1 MAGSSVTPPLPPD
14 PRIRTALRDVT
25 SPAPA
30 KDGGAAAAPG
40 RAAEPR
46 GGPLRETPARG
57 SNGGRATRT
66 PEGPSDESLMLGLVG
81 RDVGALGALY
91 DRYSTLVY
99 SVSLRVLADRG
110 LAEDVVQE
118 VFLQLWRRP
127 ASYDAARGRFVSWLM
142 SVTRNRA
149 IDEQRRRSR
158 RMRLEDPDEGAS
170 EQIRAEGRTSDPQL
184 EAVLA
189 EERLAVR
196 AAMDE
201 LPPEQRR
208 MLQLAYFGGL
218 TQTEIARY
226 TGEPLGTV
234 KTRVRLGMQKLRLSL
249 SGTWQARRGGNE
261 KDERTGREGS

>member
-1 MAGSSVTPPLPPD
+1 
-14 PRIRTALRDVT
+14 
-25 SPAPA
+25 
-30 KDGGAAAAPG
+30 
-40 RAAEPR
+40 
-46 GGPLRETPARG
+46 
-57 SNGGRATRT
+57 
-66 PEGPSDESLMLGLVG
+66 MLGLVG

-184 EAVLA
+184 EAVLG
-189 EERLAVR
+189 EERQAVR
-196 AAMDE
+196 AAIEE

-208 MLQLAYFGGL
+208 VLQLAYFGGL
-218 TQTEIARY
+218 TQTEIAHY

-249 SGTWQARRGGNE
+249 SGTWQARRGE
-261 KDERTGREGS
+261 DDQDVRTGRGGS

>member
-1 MAGSSVTPPLPPD
+1 
-14 PRIRTALRDVT
+14 
-25 SPAPA
+25 
-30 KDGGAAAAPG
+30 
-40 RAAEPR
+40 
-46 GGPLRETPARG
+46 
-57 SNGGRATRT
+57 
-66 PEGPSDESLMLGLVG
+66 
-81 RDVGALGALY
+81 
-91 DRYSTLVY
+91 
-99 SVSLRVLADRG
+99 
-110 LAEDVVQE
+110 VQE

-127 ASYDAARGRFVSWLM
+127 TSYDAARGRFVSWLM

-189 EERLAVR
+189 EERQAVR
-196 AAMDE
+196 AAIEE
-201 LPPEQRR
+201 LPAEQRR
-208 MLQLAYFGGL
+208 VLQLAYFGGL

-249 SGTWQARRGGNE
+249 SGTWQARRGE
-261 KDERTGREGS
+261 DDQDMRTGQGES